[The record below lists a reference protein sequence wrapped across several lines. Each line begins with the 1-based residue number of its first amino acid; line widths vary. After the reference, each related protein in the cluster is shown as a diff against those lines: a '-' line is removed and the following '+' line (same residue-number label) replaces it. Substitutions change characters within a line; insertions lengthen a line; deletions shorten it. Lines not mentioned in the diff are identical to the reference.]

1 MQAMMNMES
10 LTRPVFLSVILGTAR
25 QGRLSEAP
33 ARFVVEQLSQRPEVE
48 TELINIR
55 NSRRENLR
63 WPNES

>member
-1 MQAMMNMES
+1 MMNMES

-48 TELINIR
+48 TELIDIR

-63 WPNES
+63 